1 MRYIIGVKKA
11 HTNLMARYITE
22 VVMRKV
28 EICGVDTAG
37 LPLLTAKES
46 DELMHRLKAGD
57 AAARE
62 KFIVGNM
69 RLVLSLVKRFWAS
82 DANADDVFQAGCIGL
97 LKAIDNFDLSV
108 GVRFSTYAVPMIL
121 GEIKRYLRDGN
132 SLRVS
137 RSIRDTAYKILKT
150 REKLEEE
157 HKEATIAKIAEA
169 MQVREREVVYALDAI
184 SDPVS
189 LFEPVYNKSG
199 DALLLMDQIADVK
212 NNDEVWTERA
222 DLTEAM
228 EHLGERERKI
238 LFLRYFEGKTQTEI
252 SAEVGI
258 SQAQVSRLEKNA
270 VNTIRE
276 EIAFD

>member
-22 VVMRKV
+22 VVMRKA

-121 GEIKRYLRDGN
+121 GEIKRFLRDGN